1 MTDSRSR
8 GYYIIINDIYLYRKP
23 VRYDR
28 TSNIITLDTYIHS
41 KLNPIA
47 LLHAC
52 IIIKLETLKSYS
64 YEFDSR
70 ND

>member
-1 MTDSRSR
+1 M
-8 GYYIIINDIYLYRKP
+8 YLYWKP
-23 VRYDR
+23 VWYDR
-28 TSNIITLDTYIHS
+28 TSNIITFDTYIHS

-52 IIIKLETLKSYS
+52 IIIRLETLKSYS
-64 YEFDSR
+64 YEFDNL

>member
-1 MTDSRSR
+1 M
-8 GYYIIINDIYLYRKP
+8 NDILYLYRKP

-28 TSNIITLDTYIHS
+28 TSNIITLDTYYIHS

-70 ND
+70 NN